1 LNGYVVGLPVLE
13 SEVCPWR
20 NEGTTVK
27 APAVRA
33 TALIASRR
41 VIIGFY
47 CTSNG
52 KGGHFGKAEGK
63 RKRQKLLSFVRLMN
77 IRVK

>member
-20 NEGTTVK
+20 KEGTTVK

-52 KGGHFGKAEGK
+52 KGGHFGKG
-63 RKRQKLLSFVRLMN
+63 RRQKEKGRSYCLLLD
-77 IRVK
+77 